1 MRHEGPRERGH
12 TPERVGVGPGRGQD
26 TADLLGALV
35 GAVLESMSFL
45 LGVKALLLAVAFF
58 YLVAAVTRPGA
69 ARLTATRP
77 EPATD

>member
-1 MRHEGPRERGH
+1 MG
-12 TPERVGVGPGRGQD
+12 
-26 TADLLGALV
+26 ANLLGALI

-45 LGVKALLLAVAFF
+45 LGIKALLLAVAFF

-69 ARLTATRP
+69 ARLTTTRP